1 MTTNFFDEQVEG
13 GHYNNT
19 KHQPLEQV
27 LDDMGYIAFRGA
39 CVCKILKYVKRDKK
53 GIDKKVD
60 YEKAIHVLNMLIQN
74 TE

>member
-1 MTTNFFDEQVEG
+1 MTNSFEVQVEG
-13 GHYNNT
+13 NHYNET

-39 CVCKILKYVKRDKK
+39 CVCKVLKYVKRDKE
-53 GIDKKVD
+53 GVDKKVD
-60 YEKAIHVLNMLIQN
+60 YRKAIHVLNMLIEN